1 METTKEAI
9 INIKLEEIYQHPDN
23 PRKDLGDLTE
33 LSESI
38 KKNGVMQNL
47 TVIPGHWMTLEEYT
61 EAHKEYKENP
71 SEELK
76 EAMDTKWVSDG
87 YTLIIG
93 HRRCAAAKLAG
104 LTELPCRIVEDMSQ
118 NEQVSTMLEENM
130 QRNDLTIYEQAQGFQ
145 MMLDLGDTEEQIAE
159 KTGFSKTTIRHRV
172 NIAKLDQKELKKKE
186 QDSNFQLTLKDLYEL
201 EKINDIKTRD
211 KVLKDATDSRDLI
224 WKAKQAVATET
235 RARNKKSFEDLF
247 KKAGIKKAPDSAEEE
262 RYSGKWNILQQW
274 ELDKDAPKTLKKFK
288 EDNAQWVEFLG
299 RTIAVIAP
307 VKKTIKVLSQYEIK
321 EKERTKAKKEL
332 KQKHKIMYA
341 EIDRFLMGIIKKE
354 IDPLKEDV
362 ELYKALT
369 TATIKANVDYYRSD
383 LVTFYSGK
391 GMYELE
397 RDDPE
402 GYKKFLEWEKNLS
415 TLHLAIAHMTSI
427 KKCEMYNYNAGYRKE
442 SADRV
447 KAIIDFLAKYGFSV
461 SEEEQKMIDG
471 THELYVKEGEAE

>member
-1 METTKEAI
+1 
-9 INIKLEEIYQHPDN
+9 
-23 PRKDLGDLTE
+23 
-33 LSESI
+33 
-38 KKNGVMQNL
+38 
-47 TVIPGHWMTLEEYT
+47 
-61 EAHKEYKENP
+61 
-71 SEELK
+71 
-76 EAMDTKWVSDG
+76 
-87 YTLIIG
+87 
-93 HRRCAAAKLAG
+93 
-104 LTELPCRIVEDMSQ
+104 
-118 NEQVSTMLEENM
+118 
-130 QRNDLTIYEQAQGFQ
+130 

-235 RARNKKSFEDLF
+235 RARNKKLFEDLF

-288 EDNAQWVEFLG
+288 EDNAQWVVFLG

-307 VKKTIKVLSQYEIK
+307 VKKTKKVLSKYEIK
-321 EKERTKAKKEL
+321 EKERTKVKKEL

-461 SEEEQKMIDG
+461 SEEEWKMIDG